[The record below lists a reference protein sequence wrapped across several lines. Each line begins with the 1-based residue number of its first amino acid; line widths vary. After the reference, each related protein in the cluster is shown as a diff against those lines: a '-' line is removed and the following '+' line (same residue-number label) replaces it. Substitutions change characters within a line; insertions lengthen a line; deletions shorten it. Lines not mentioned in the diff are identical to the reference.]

1 MPEINNLQNEILNEC
16 TRDKVPVHLFI
27 MNGFQLHGIITGYD
41 NFVVILKSDGQ
52 QKMIYKHAISTIIPA
67 LPLKATDPAL

>member
-41 NFVVILKSDGQ
+41 NFVVILESDGK
-52 QKMIYKHAISTIIPA
+52 QKMIYKHAISTIIPIR
-67 LPLKATDPAL
+67 PLKASTHSL